1 MREFETLDDLKQAVG
16 TQLGTSDWLDVDRE
30 RIARFVEATG
40 DDRYLALS
48 LIPVLAAE
56 VYRVKQRRMGVNYG
70 LQTVRF
76 PAPVP
81 SGSRVRAVVELLD
94 VTDVDGGVQVVTRS
108 TVEVEGGSEP
118 ACVAEGVVRIY
129 R

>member
-1 MREFETLDDLKQAVG
+1 
-16 TQLGTSDWLDVDRE
+16 
-30 RIARFVEATG
+30 
-40 DDRYLALS
+40 
-48 LIPVLAAE
+48 
-56 VYRVKQRRMGVNYG
+56 MGVNYG